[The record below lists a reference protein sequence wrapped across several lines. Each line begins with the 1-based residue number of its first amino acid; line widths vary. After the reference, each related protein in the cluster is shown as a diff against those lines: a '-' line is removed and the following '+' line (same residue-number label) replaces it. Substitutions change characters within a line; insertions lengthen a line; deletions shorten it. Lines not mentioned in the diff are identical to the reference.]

1 MIVLFWSKATR
12 DLLRSFGWGICRFRK
27 IVRRFEATP
36 IAPFCKSS
44 VAGSATSV
52 NGVLFAPMLPRR
64 KLTPVSE
71 FSYDDGTQLEKIAYL
86 RVFRVTDMSN
96 VALPGGSIGGA
107 AGPVAGG
114 DDGVASPR
122 RRNKQL
128 FVRARSGVVCVSN
141 DDRLD
146 DLRLYRPADHRLDV
160 PVSEKRLDAHRP
172 SADRWVADCRPEHL
186 LRACADS
193 LRRLRLESIELYQ
206 LHAVDHRIPIEDS
219 IVAGADVH
227 VLGVR
232 EDERVVG
239 GFELF
244 EGGLELLV

>member
-1 MIVLFWSKATR
+1 
-12 DLLRSFGWGICRFRK
+12 
-27 IVRRFEATP
+27 
-36 IAPFCKSS
+36 